1 MPVLAKAGAIIP
13 RSLDGKGSTENP
25 DCMAVDIFPGADGCF
40 TIWEDDGRTDGDTV
54 ERWVSTRLVL
64 EWGSSVRFAVS
75 GAKGNRSA
83 IPQRRSWKLN
93 FRNVEFADSGFAVP
107 AVIIGG
113 SRTDAALSYDEASK
127 ILMLEL
133 SEIPTEKNIEVCFE
147 TGMRVSAANRGAQ
160 AYEILNRAQ
169 ISYDK
174 KEAMFE
180 AVKKQRGD
188 ALLTILSME
197 ENTTLTGALAEIMSD
212 PLP

>member
-1 MPVLAKAGAIIP
+1 MPKSSITSA
-13 RSLDGKGSTENP
+13 
-25 DCMAVDIFPGADGCF
+25 MAVFPVFCPISQRLTEINISVTF
-40 TIWEDDGRTDGDTV
+40 TSAAAFRIGI
-54 ERWVSTRLVL
+54 VSR
-64 EWGSSVRFAVS
+64 
-75 GAKGNRSA
+75 
-83 IPQRRSWKLN
+83 I
-93 FRNVEFADSGFAVP
+93 AVP

-127 ILMLEL
+127 ILTLEL

-147 TGMRVSAANRGAQ
+147 TGMRVAAANRGAQ